1 MMRIK
6 NLIAMFFMVTV
17 LVNGAT
23 ASTETANLNGWKT
36 VVWTPGTEVA
46 PESGLSIECLQDKV
60 ILTVTGDIFMT
71 RVSGSLWSL
80 DVDIND
86 NANPDKPV
94 LAPSIGA
101 TEGSNDLWTG
111 KSQQVEIPWTKDMIR
126 ELTVV
131 MADEA
136 SIEADRVVTL
146 SHETVEMQPGENIR
160 LSASYTLEG
169 VPQTGIV
176 WSIDNTDV
184 AEIDQT
190 GLLVAAKEGTATVKA
205 TTTDGRN
212 LYATCALTVVKK
224 EAVLPGDVNND
235 GVVAVNDVVLAI
247 NAVLGQTPEGFVH
260 EAADMSGDGQIMV
273 NDVVLM
279 INVILGVN
287 SSSVKARK
295 FLEDNFGEIVPS
307 SPK

>member
-1 MMRIK
+1 MCMKAIY
-6 NLIAMFFMVTV
+6 LITLFLSMSGVLMAGNANESVETIASAGWETVT
-17 LVNGAT
+17 
-23 ASTETANLNGWKT
+23 
-36 VVWTPGTEVA
+36 WTPEDGAYPETEISFDIT
-46 PESGLSIECLQDKV
+46 EDGIIISS
-60 ILTVTGDIFMT
+60 TGEKFIT
-71 RVSGSLWSL
+71 RVSGFLKI
-80 DVDIND
+80 DINLGQT
-86 NANPDKPV
+86 ATPDSPV
-94 LAPSIGA
+94 LAPSA
-101 TEGSNDLWTG
+101 SRDLWVG
-111 KSQQVEIPWTKDMIR
+111 QAKRVALSCSQKVVK

-131 MADEA
+131 LADEA

-146 SHETVEMQPGENIR
+146 SHETIEMQPGENIQ

-224 EAVLPGDVNND
+224 AAVLPGDVNND

-247 NAVLGQTPEGFVH
+247 NAVLGQIPEGFVH

-279 INVILGVN
+279 INVILGVKPTASQVRQFLN
-287 SSSVKARK
+287 SKQ
-295 FLEDNFGEIVPS
+295 N
-307 SPK
+307 